1 MKHIIKNIVVLFC
14 LLCTFSLNTF
24 ACNYSC
30 DNNESYVK
38 KRGSCATLT
47 NQLRR
52 ARQLFEKVCLVSNN
66 KKVLP
71 QFEILNTKSTRHRFL
86 AVARYPNKITLSK
99 YVVDVCYRGVETE
112 PGDACLAFILGHELA
127 HLANGDVL
135 PKGFLMK
142 GNSTSQ
148 NQLRW
153 EQEEKAD
160 DQGFIYA
167 AIAGYP
173 VNNLLGQQD
182 FFVDWVK
189 KTDATR
195 GITDTHP
202 NIKKRAAI
210 LRNRLQKIADELAFF
225 QFGVRLSHFNRCEEE
240 GLYFL
245 ERFEKTFPAREVLNN
260 KGYCYLQQ
268 AVTALESDA
277 YWLTSVL
284 DVATRAE
291 ELTAPPVLRGKISN
305 QAKQFLTKAQVVFA
319 QAQPVA
325 PSYVPTYINLA
336 TTWLYLG
343 KIDKARQAITEIP
356 NNKLPM
362 SHQLEIQ
369 GLKAIIQYE
378 EGRIPQKAFL
388 QNQAISQLH
397 HLAQQ
402 NDAPLTVLYNTAQLL
417 EKNRHR
423 GADKIWQRLAVKAV
437 NLPPSIR
444 HIVCQKQNC
453 SSRQRLQPRLTWGL
467 PVEVGIYITH
477 DAKTWNTLQQWERQK
492 KPLQFKQH
500 NFEGQIHQS
509 HTAEVLE
516 LNGSVAMV
524 VLKKPQNVT
533 PSNLDDYCGQS
544 LYKNTVIN
552 GTLWRCDNW
561 VALVVDNRVKEIWV
575 VEKE

>member
-1 MKHIIKNIVVLFC
+1 MKHVIKNIVVLFC
-14 LLCTFSLNTF
+14 LLCTFSLDTF

-30 DNNESYVK
+30 DNNESYVR
-38 KRGSCATLT
+38 KRGGCATLT

-52 ARQLFEKVCLVSNN
+52 ATQLFEKVCLVSNN
-66 KKVLP
+66 KNVLP
-71 QFEILNTKSTRHRFL
+71 QFEILNTKSTRHRYL
-86 AVARYPNKITLSK
+86 AVARTPNKITLSK
-99 YVVDVCYRGVETE
+99 HVVNTCYRDVET
-112 PGDACLAFILGHELA
+112 GNACLAFILGHELA
-127 HLANGDVL
+127 HLANGDVP
-135 PKGFLMK
+135 PKGFLMG

-148 NQLRW
+148 HQLRW

-167 AIAGYP
+167 AIAGYS
-173 VNNLLGQQD
+173 VNNLLGQPD

-202 NIKKRAAI
+202 NIKTRAAI

-225 QFGVRLSHFNRCEEE
+225 QFGVRLSQFNRCEEE

-268 AVTALESDA
+268 AVTALESNA

-291 ELTAPPVLRGKISN
+291 ELTAPRALRGKISN
-305 QAKQFLTKAQVVFA
+305 QAEQFLTKAQVVFA
-319 QAQPVA
+319 QAQQAA

-362 SHQLEIQ
+362 SQQLEIQ

-378 EGRIPQKAFL
+378 KGRIPQKAFL

-397 HLAQQ
+397 HLAQR

-423 GADKIWQRLAVKAV
+423 GAEEIWQRLAVRAM

-444 HIVCQKQNC
+444 RIVCQKQSC
-453 SSRQRLQPRLTWGL
+453 LSRQRLQPRLTWDL
-467 PVEVGIYITH
+467 PVEVGVYIAH
-477 DAKTWNTLQQWERQK
+477 DETTDDTLQQWERLIK
-492 KPLQFKQH
+492 SLQFKQH

-509 HTAEVLE
+509 HIADVLE

-524 VLKKPQNVT
+524 VLKKPKNIT
-533 PSNLDDYCGQS
+533 PNYLKDYCGQA
-544 LYKNTVIN
+544 LYKNTVMN

-561 VALVVDNRVKEIWV
+561 TALVVDNRVKEIWV
-575 VEKE
+575 VETED